1 LLFLI
6 PIFYLFNIN
15 KKKLFINLNLNKIR
29 GYMENISKEEL
40 ITDELLMGLY
50 MELLAE
56 IKNDRIEVD
65 NLLQNFTDMV
75 FNGGDVTSS
84 SKESVV
90 NLAKIKSDILDKK
103 TKVADLLTSL
113 KIKQKNQ
120 LKVTTN
126 NNSPIN
132 INRRSIIEALR
143 EEKIKEDLNS
153 KEDEN
158 EKLLGD

>member
-1 LLFLI
+1 MLI
-6 PIFYLFNIN
+6 
-15 KKKLFINLNLNKIR
+15 INLNVNISR
-29 GYMENISKEEL
+29 SYMENKDIKINQASKEL
-40 ITDELLMGLY
+40 VTDELLMSLY
-50 MELLAE
+50 VELLTE

-75 FNGGDVTSS
+75 FNGGDVSSS

-120 LKVTTN
+120 LNNSTN
-126 NNSPIN
+126 NNNSLN
-132 INRRSIIEALR
+132 INRRSIIEALQAEKSKNEIEQKE
-143 EEKIKEDLNS
+143 EEK
-153 KEDEN
+153 DET
-158 EKLLGD
+158 LDI

>member
-1 LLFLI
+1 
-6 PIFYLFNIN
+6 
-15 KKKLFINLNLNKIR
+15 
-29 GYMENISKEEL
+29 MENISKEEL

-158 EKLLGD
+158 EKLLGDWKLAY

>member
-1 LLFLI
+1 
-6 PIFYLFNIN
+6 
-15 KKKLFINLNLNKIR
+15 
-29 GYMENISKEEL
+29 MENKNQTSKEL
-40 ITDELLMGLY
+40 VTDELLMGLY
-50 MELLAE
+50 VELLTE

-75 FNGGDVTSS
+75 FNGGDVSSS

-120 LKVTTN
+120 LNGSTN
-126 NNSPIN
+126 NNNSLN
-132 INRRSIIEALR
+132 INRRSIIEALQAEKSKNEIEQKE
-143 EEKIKEDLNS
+143 EEK
-153 KEDEN
+153 DET
-158 EKLLGD
+158 LDI

>member
-1 LLFLI
+1 MA
-6 PIFYLFNIN
+6 IN
-15 KKKLFINLNLNKIR
+15 TAQANLRL
-29 GYMENISKEEL
+29 SF
-40 ITDELLMGLY
+40 
-50 MELLAE
+50 ELLAE

>member
-1 LLFLI
+1 
-6 PIFYLFNIN
+6 
-15 KKKLFINLNLNKIR
+15 
-29 GYMENISKEEL
+29 MENISKEEL

-75 FNGGDVTSS
+75 FNGGDVSSS

>member
-1 LLFLI
+1 
-6 PIFYLFNIN
+6 
-15 KKKLFINLNLNKIR
+15 
-29 GYMENISKEEL
+29 MENIPDFSKDEL
-40 ITDELLMGLY
+40 VSDELLMSLY
-50 MELLAE
+50 IELLTE

-120 LKVTTN
+120 LKSTTN
-126 NNSPIN
+126 GNSSIN
-132 INRRSIIEALR
+132 INRRSIIEALQ
-143 EEKIKEDLNS
+143 EEKKKIEETS
-153 KEDEN
+153 KEEQN
-158 EKLLGD
+158 ETLDI

>member
-1 LLFLI
+1 
-6 PIFYLFNIN
+6 
-15 KKKLFINLNLNKIR
+15 
-29 GYMENISKEEL
+29 MENISKEEL
-40 ITDELLMGLY
+40 ITDELLMSLY

>member
-1 LLFLI
+1 
-6 PIFYLFNIN
+6 
-15 KKKLFINLNLNKIR
+15 
-29 GYMENISKEEL
+29 MENIPNFSK
-40 ITDELLMGLY
+40 DELVNDEFLMSLY
-50 MELLAE
+50 VELLTE

-75 FNGGDVTSS
+75 FNGGDVSSS

-120 LKVTTN
+120 LKGSTN
-126 NNSPIN
+126 GSTPIN
-132 INRRSIIEALR
+132 INRRSIIEALQ
-143 EEKIKEDLNS
+143 EEKSKIESKDKE
-153 KEDEN
+153 EN
-158 EKLLGD
+158 NETLDI

>member
-1 LLFLI
+1 MTD
-6 PIFYLFNIN
+6 
-15 KKKLFINLNLNKIR
+15 KT
-29 GYMENISKEEL
+29 S
-40 ITDELLMGLY
+40 DELVSDDLLMTLY
-50 MELLAE
+50 MELLTE

-65 NLLQNFTDMV
+65 NLLQNSTDMV

-120 LKVTTN
+120 LKGSL
-126 NNSPIN
+126 NNSTPIN
-132 INRRSIIEALR
+132 INRRSIIEALQ
-143 EEKIKEDLNS
+143 EEKNKLEEKTKE
-153 KEDEN
+153 ETN
-158 EKLLGD
+158 ETLDI

>member
-1 LLFLI
+1 
-6 PIFYLFNIN
+6 
-15 KKKLFINLNLNKIR
+15 
-29 GYMENISKEEL
+29 MENKDIKINQTSKEL
-40 ITDELLMGLY
+40 VTDELLMGLY
-50 MELLAE
+50 VELLTE

-75 FNGGDVTSS
+75 FNGGDVSSS

-120 LKVTTN
+120 LNSSTN
-126 NNSPIN
+126 NNNSLN
-132 INRRSIIEALR
+132 INRRSIIEALQAEKSKNEIEQKE
-143 EEKIKEDLNS
+143 EEK
-153 KEDEN
+153 DET
-158 EKLLGD
+158 LDI

>member
-1 LLFLI
+1 
-6 PIFYLFNIN
+6 
-15 KKKLFINLNLNKIR
+15 
-29 GYMENISKEEL
+29 MEDLPNYSKDEL
-40 ITDELLMGLY
+40 VSDELLMSLY
-50 MELLAE
+50 IELLTE

-120 LKVTTN
+120 LKSTTN
-126 NNSPIN
+126 GSTPIN
-132 INRRSIIEALR
+132 INRRSIIEALQ
-143 EEKIKEDLNS
+143 EEKKKIEETS
-153 KEDEN
+153 KEEQN
-158 EKLLGD
+158 ETLDI

>member
-1 LLFLI
+1 
-6 PIFYLFNIN
+6 
-15 KKKLFINLNLNKIR
+15 
-29 GYMENISKEEL
+29 MENKDIKINQASKEL
-40 ITDELLMGLY
+40 VTDELLMSLY
-50 MELLAE
+50 VELLTE

-75 FNGGDVTSS
+75 FNGGDVSSS

-120 LKVTTN
+120 LNNSTN
-126 NNSPIN
+126 NNNSLN
-132 INRRSIIEALR
+132 INRRSIIEALQAEKSKNEIEQKE
-143 EEKIKEDLNS
+143 EEK
-153 KEDEN
+153 DET
-158 EKLLGD
+158 LDI

>member
-1 LLFLI
+1 MTD
-6 PIFYLFNIN
+6 
-15 KKKLFINLNLNKIR
+15 KT
-29 GYMENISKEEL
+29 S
-40 ITDELLMGLY
+40 DELVSDDLLMTLY
-50 MELLAE
+50 MELLTE

-120 LKVTTN
+120 LKGSL
-126 NNSPIN
+126 NNSTPIN
-132 INRRSIIEALR
+132 INRRSIIEALQ
-143 EEKIKEDLNS
+143 EEKNKLEETTKE
-153 KEDEN
+153 ETN
-158 EKLLGD
+158 ETLDI

>member
-1 LLFLI
+1 
-6 PIFYLFNIN
+6 
-15 KKKLFINLNLNKIR
+15 
-29 GYMENISKEEL
+29 MENISKEEL